1 MNDRKKFMFILI
13 ISVGISLSFGI
24 PFFLSY
30 TMEKSDYNSSVQS
43 ISIIAVGDSIG
54 YNIQDEDLS
63 HLGEMIYES
72 DIFIFN
78 LEGIVVDS
86 KVMVL
91 KCEGFPN
98 QSIFTANSSFVEK
111 LKLAPITIGNLANN
125 HIMDCGPEGIKT
137 AKKILLENNILSV
150 GAGQNLEEA
159 CEPLF
164 VDVKDLRFAFVSYN
178 FVTTEVS
185 ADANKAGSA
194 HIDRCQHDYGK
205 IRSQGIDHII
215 ASIHYGSWSP
225 VVNEGQVNLVNKLFD
240 LGADIV
246 IGHSPH
252 MPQAIMVEDG
262 KIAFFSVGNFILRP
276 DYEMPPLA
284 HTTIFPRIEF
294 YQDRIDVTIY
304 PVKIDNDGIPHFDNS
319 GEIISR
325 IASDSKDFNT
335 FLEIRDNL
343 GYLSIS
349 GT

>member
-13 ISVGISLSFGI
+13 IPIGISLSFGI
-24 PFFLSY
+24 PFFLSN
-30 TMEKSDYNSSVQS
+30 TIEKSDFNSSVQS
-43 ISIIAVGDSIG
+43 ISLSAVGDSIG

-63 HLGEMIYES
+63 HLDEMIYDT

-78 LEGIVVDS
+78 LEGVVINSKS
-86 KVMVL
+86 KVL
-91 KCEGFPN
+91 SCEGYPN
-98 QSIFTANSSFVEK
+98 QSTFTANSSFVEK

-125 HIMDCGPEGIKT
+125 HIMDCGSEGIKIV
-137 AKKILLENNILSV
+137 KKILLKNNILPV

-164 VDVKDLRFAFVSYN
+164 VNVKDLRLAFVSYN
-178 FVTTEVS
+178 FVVAEVS

-194 HIDRCQHDYGK
+194 HMDSCQHDYEE
-205 IRSQGIDHII
+205 IRSQGIDYII

-225 VVNEGQVNLVNKLFD
+225 VVKKGQVNLVNKLFD
-240 LGADIV
+240 LGVDIV

-252 MPQAIMVEDG
+252 MPQAIMVKDG

-294 YQDRIDVTIY
+294 YPDRIDVTIY
-304 PVKIDNDGIPHFDNS
+304 PVKIDNDGIPHFDKS

-335 FLEIRDNL
+335 VVEIRDNL